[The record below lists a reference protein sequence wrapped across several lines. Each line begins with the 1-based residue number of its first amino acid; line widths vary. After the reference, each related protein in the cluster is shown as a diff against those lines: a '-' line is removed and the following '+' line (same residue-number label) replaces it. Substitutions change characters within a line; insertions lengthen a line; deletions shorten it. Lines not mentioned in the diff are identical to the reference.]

1 MEGVSALRVKA
12 ACVGCAVL
20 SLDSLIVLLFLSS
33 SFHFSLFLIYTL
45 FRSGKL
51 SRFVLYLASTRLIPL
66 LNMAEYLGAVA
77 SAVQLVDV
85 ALRASREA
93 YGFLSAVKSAKE
105 DVRELR
111 EGWSRL

>member
-1 MEGVSALRVKA
+1 
-12 ACVGCAVL
+12 
-20 SLDSLIVLLFLSS
+20 
-33 SFHFSLFLIYTL
+33 
-45 FRSGKL
+45 
-51 SRFVLYLASTRLIPL
+51 
-66 LNMAEYLGAVA
+66 MAEYLGAVA

>member
-1 MEGVSALRVKA
+1 
-12 ACVGCAVL
+12 
-20 SLDSLIVLLFLSS
+20 
-33 SFHFSLFLIYTL
+33 
-45 FRSGKL
+45 
-51 SRFVLYLASTRLIPL
+51 
-66 LNMAEYLGAVA
+66 MAEYLGAVA

-111 EGWSRL
+111 EGWSRLWGIAHADSSSLMWCRSKYTEFEKLRC